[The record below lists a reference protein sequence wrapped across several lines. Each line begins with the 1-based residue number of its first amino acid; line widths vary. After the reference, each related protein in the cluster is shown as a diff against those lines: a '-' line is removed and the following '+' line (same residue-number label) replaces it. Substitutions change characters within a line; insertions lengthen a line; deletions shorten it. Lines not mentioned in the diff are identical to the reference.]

1 MSNQEN
7 NFQELRNVIKKLLK
21 EQLTENKAFAFD
33 THAAIEASY
42 DDGYDKIKKYFAP
55 VFDFDFKEL
64 YLKGYTNWESQKLGD
79 IFCSLEKGNVWT
91 VTCRID
97 NDYFGKQST
106 YDLDEGG
113 LAYCV
118 MAALRDLIKDI
129 DNTFVNQTGE

>member
-1 MSNQEN
+1 MLEQNDSFKQ
-7 NFQELRNVIKKLLK
+7 LRSKIKKMLK
-21 EQLTENKAFAFD
+21 EQISGFD
-33 THAAIEASY
+33 NYAAIEASH
-42 DDGYDKIKKYFAP
+42 DDGYDKIKKFFNP

-64 YLKGYTNWESQKLGD
+64 YEKGYTNWESQKLGD
-79 IFCSLEKGNVWT
+79 IFCSLQKGNVWT

-118 MAALRDLIKDI
+118 MSALRELIKDI
-129 DNTFVNQTGE
+129 NSTFVNQPGE